1 MSHIVCI
8 MYIYVQKF
16 VNRSASQAYSHS
28 SVWLLCAM
36 STLSICTCNI
46 MNADITPHTHIHRV
60 MCYTCLHIVV
70 SGSELFIDSGSSLAH
85 AAIASKAPGL
95 SASIKDH
102 LTAGVLK
109 VSCQSPPAC
118 TPVLL
123 MYLSCTCM
131 IGSDL
136 WLKECF
142 VFVHVCITS
151 AVHCYC
157 GLYCRYTFVD
167 TETA

>member
-16 VNRSASQAYSHS
+16 VNKSASQAYSHS

-36 STLSICTCNI
+36 SILSICTCNI

-60 MCYTCLHIVV
+60 MCYTCLHIFV

-123 MYLSCTCM
+123 MYLSCTSVICDWKNVLCLFM
-131 IGSDL
+131 CALHLQCTVIVACIVDIPL
-136 WLKECF
+136 LTLKQ
-142 VFVHVCITS
+142 HK
-151 AVHCYC
+151 
-157 GLYCRYTFVD
+157 
-167 TETA
+167 